1 MNCMLKATP
10 CSNLMCCFSF
20 EAPSWTKSHWGHCS
34 NYTIEYLLILFTS
47 IKQMTDALQRRQQT
61 VSASMSF
68 APSNLSTLSISLDL
82 VKELQFVGPFLWTGR
97 LQLSQIYVLEESE
110 SVVDAALQFICLHI
124 RLNLNIQIAWA
135 YMLKTKRVVD
145 LQKKW
150 I

>member
-1 MNCMLKATP
+1 M
-10 CSNLMCCFSF
+10 
-20 EAPSWTKSHWGHCS
+20 
-34 NYTIEYLLILFTS
+34 
-47 IKQMTDALQRRQQT
+47 KQITDALQRRQQT

-82 VKELQFVGPFLWTGR
+82 VKELQVVRPFLWTGR

-110 SVVDAALQFICLHI
+110 SVVDAALQFICLRI

-135 YMLKTKRVVD
+135 YILKTKRFAN
-145 LQKKW
+145 LQNKR